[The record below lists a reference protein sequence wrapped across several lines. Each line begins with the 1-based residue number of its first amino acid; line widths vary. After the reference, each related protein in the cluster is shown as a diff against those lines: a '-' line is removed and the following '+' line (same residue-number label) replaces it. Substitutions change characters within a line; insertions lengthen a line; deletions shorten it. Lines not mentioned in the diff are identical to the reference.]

1 MNKKIFNF
9 FICINRLLF
18 FIYKF
23 RLKMIVFIYLLI
35 FLIVDLFINLF
46 YIVFIYLFIFLIVD
60 LFGIFMFKEEILEVY
75 IRF

>member
-1 MNKKIFNF
+1 
-9 FICINRLLF
+9 
-18 FIYKF
+18 
-23 RLKMIVFIYLLI
+23 MIVFIYLLI

-60 LFGIFMFKEEILEVY
+60 LFGIFMFKEEILEFY